1 MWIISPRCAREFWEL
16 HPEAESP
23 LRHWLAIVRNADWK
37 TPATMSGTFPS
48 ADRVKVDSGRTVW
61 VFNVGGNNYRLIA
74 AIHFNIGKLFILRI
88 LNHRDY
94 DREAWKKEL

>member
-1 MWIISPRCAREFWEL
+1 MLESLRYLEVQGQCQGRGSPKFG
-16 HPEAESP
+16 
-23 LRHWLAIVRNADWK
+23 V
-37 TPATMSGTFPS
+37 TFPS
-48 ADRVKVDSGRTVW
+48 ADRVKVDSGGTVW
-61 VFNVGGNNYRLIA
+61 VFNVGGNNYRSIA